1 MHLSASWVIQFHD
14 SPCVFKDIRFELGQ
28 AEGQAKVQPQVH
40 LQVQLEFQAYDDGWR
55 V

>member
-28 AEGQAKVQPQVH
+28 AEGQAAH
-40 LQVQLEFQAYDDGWR
+40 AAHAAEGWGAIP
-55 V
+55 